1 MGKKEG
7 PTRLS
12 PEELAALRQE
22 RDELVG
28 KAEKRYTELFEIF
41 YAYQNGAVE
50 LVPSFTK
57 AVKIEAQR
65 RDREILPSEE
75 IKKQFE
81 RDKLDVYQRAVN
93 EMVDLEKLLDPEE
106 AKRIRAKVQKDLMPI
121 IQGSKGKIGLR

>member
-28 KAEKRYTELFEIF
+28 KAEQRYAELFEIF

-57 AVKIEAQR
+57 AVKMEAQR
-65 RDREILPSEE
+65 RDREILSSGE

-93 EMVDLEKLLDPEE
+93 EMLDVEKILDPEE
-106 AKRIRAKVQKDLMPI
+106 AKRIRDKIKKALMPG
-121 IQGSKGKIGLR
+121 IQAVRGKIDMR